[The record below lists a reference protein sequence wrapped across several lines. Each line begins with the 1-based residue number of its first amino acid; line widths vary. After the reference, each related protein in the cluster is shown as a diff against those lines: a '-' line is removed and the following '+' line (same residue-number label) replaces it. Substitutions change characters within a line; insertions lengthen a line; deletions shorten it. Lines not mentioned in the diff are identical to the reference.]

1 MAFWKKKKPVEEP
14 KSIPLECHHKY
25 RDFPW
30 YIESVY
36 NQTYKEYKVE
46 IIEPYVCVFCGK
58 RNNVTLCSI
67 ERYGTRKEAAEVI
80 EAMQQTY
87 GDNIR
92 PRAFIENDI
101 HDMQLVDRDYLR
113 ALAIVKPG
121 ALVGMDENAQV
132 ALRKG

>member
-1 MAFWKKKKPVEEP
+1 MC
-14 KSIPLECHHKY
+14 I
-25 RDFPW
+25 
-30 YIESVY
+30 
-36 NQTYKEYKVE
+36 
-46 IIEPYVCVFCGK
+46 CGK

-67 ERYGTRKEAAEVI
+67 EHYGTRKEAAEVI